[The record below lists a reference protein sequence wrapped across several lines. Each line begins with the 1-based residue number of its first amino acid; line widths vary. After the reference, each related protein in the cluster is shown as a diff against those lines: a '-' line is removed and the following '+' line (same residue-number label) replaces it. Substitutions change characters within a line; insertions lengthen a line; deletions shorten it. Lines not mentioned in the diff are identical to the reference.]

1 MIQHSAH
8 PQAPGLEVADLGKSF
23 AHLGSRLEV
32 LREVSLA
39 VPPGGFVSLL
49 GPSGCGKS
57 TLLEIVAGLAS
68 ADQGAVKLDGHEVRG
83 AGAAGYMPQR
93 DHLLPWRTL
102 LQNVTLG
109 PELRG
114 QGGPV
119 AEREAREL
127 LTHFGLAGFEASYPA
142 TLSGGMRQRAA
153 LLRTVM
159 YEPRLLLLDEPLS
172 ALDALTRLELQG
184 WLARLVATLGST
196 VLLVT
201 HDIREALL
209 LSDVIYLLS
218 DRPATIRGRF
228 VVPGSRPRAPLEL
241 TSPAMTQLEGALMN
255 ALFAKA

>member
-1 MIQHSAH
+1 MIRHSAH
-8 PQAPGLEVADLGKSF
+8 PQAPGLEVVDLGKSF
-23 AHLGSRLEV
+23 LRRGERLEV
-32 LREVSLA
+32 LREVSLT

-57 TLLEIVAGLAS
+57 TLLEIVAGLAA
-68 ADQGAVKLDGHEVRG
+68 ADRGAVRLDGQEVRG

-93 DHLLPWRTL
+93 DHLLPWRSL
-102 LQNVTLG
+102 LQNVMLG

-114 QGGPV
+114 QSGPA

-127 LTHFGLAGFEASYPA
+127 LTRFGLAGFEANYPA
-142 TLSGGMRQRAA
+142 TLSGGMRQRGA

-159 YEPRLLLLDEPLS
+159 YEPRWLLLDEPLS
-172 ALDALTRLELQG
+172 ALDALTRLELQD
-184 WLARLVATLGST
+184 WLARLVATLGSS

-218 DRPATIRGRF
+218 ERPATVRGRF
-228 VVPGSRPRAPLEL
+228 VVPGSRPRAALEL
-241 TSPAMTQLEGALMN
+241 TSPAMVQLEGALMS
-255 ALFAKA
+255 ALLVKA

>member
-1 MIQHSAH
+1 MIRHSAH
-8 PQAPGLEVADLGKSF
+8 PQAPGLEVVDLCKSF
-23 AHLGSRLEV
+23 LRRGDRLEV
-32 LREVSLA
+32 LHEVSLT

-57 TLLEIVAGLAS
+57 TLLEIVAGLTS
-68 ADQGAVKLDGHEVRG
+68 ADRGAVKLDGQEVRG

-114 QGGPV
+114 QT
-119 AEREAREL
+119 EHEAREL
-127 LTHFGLAGFEASYPA
+127 LARFGLAGFEASYPA

-159 YEPRLLLLDEPLS
+159 YEPRWLLLDEPLS
-172 ALDALTRLELQG
+172 ALDALTRLELQD
-184 WLARLVATLGST
+184 WLARLVATLGSS

-218 DRPATIRGRF
+218 ERPATIRGRF
-228 VVPGSRPRAPLEL
+228 VVPGSRPRAALEL
-241 TSPAMTQLEGALMN
+241 TSPALVQLEGALMN
-255 ALFAKA
+255 ALFAKV